1 MKWQDFSQDTQVT
14 MASEH
19 GQSPTDYIVH
29 HMTHLS
35 VGEGFWTWH
44 IDTLVMSAVMAAL
57 VALVL
62 WLGARRASAGV
73 PTGLLGFIEFIYEFV
88 DGKVGEIYHGNRG
101 FLTALAFTLFTWIVA
116 MNSLDLLPLDLPG
129 FVAAAAGH
137 EHGYWRVLPTAD
149 LNGTIAMAIVVLFL
163 VIGNAVRA
171 KGVGGYLH
179 EWVAA
184 PFGNHWALWIPN
196 LVLNAVELLAKPVS
210 LGMRL
215 FGNMFA
221 GELLFMLIALLGMVA
236 GEHLSGLLGIG
247 PAAAFLGQVLF
258 GAGWAIFHILIVLL
272 QAYIFMV
279 LPIVYI
285 SMAEHHH

>member
-1 MKWQDFSQDTQVT
+1 
-14 MASEH
+14 MAAEH

-29 HMTHLS
+29 HMTHNA
-35 VGEGFWTWH
+35 VGQGFWTWH
-44 IDTLVMSAVMAAL
+44 VDTLVMSAVTAAF
-57 VALVL
+57 VALLL
-62 WLGARRASAGV
+62 WLGARRASIAA
-73 PTGLLGFIEFIYEFV
+73 PSGLLGFVEFIYEFV
-88 DGKVGEIYHGNRG
+88 DGKVGEIYHGSSRG

-116 MNSLDLLPLDLPG
+116 MNTMDLLPLDLPKFIAG
-129 FVAAAAGH
+129 AAGH
-137 EHGYWRVLPTAD
+137 EHAYWRVLPTAD
-149 LNGTIAMAIVVLFL
+149 LNGTIAMALVVLFL
-163 VIGNAVRA
+163 VIAYAIRA
-171 KGVGGYLH
+171 KGIGGYLH
-179 EWVAA
+179 EWIAA

-221 GELLFMLIALLGMVA
+221 GELLFMLIALLGLVA

-247 PAAAFLGQVLF
+247 PAAAFLGQVAF

-285 SMAEHHH
+285 SMAEQHH

>member
-1 MKWQDFSQDTQVT
+1 
-14 MASEH
+14 MAAEH

-29 HMTHLS
+29 HMTHNA
-35 VGEGFWTWH
+35 VGQGFWTWH
-44 IDTLVMSAVMAAL
+44 VDTLVMSAVTAAF
-57 VALVL
+57 VALVV
-62 WLGARRASAGV
+62 WLGARRASIAA
-73 PTGLLGFIEFIYEFV
+73 PSGLLGFVEFIYEFV
-88 DGKVGEIYHGNRG
+88 DGKVGEIYHGNSRG

-116 MNSLDLLPLDLPG
+116 MNTMDLLPLDLPKFIAG
-129 FVAAAAGH
+129 AAGH
-137 EHGYWRVLPTAD
+137 EHAYWRVLPTAD
-149 LNGTIAMAIVVLFL
+149 LNGTIAMALVVLFL
-163 VIGNAVRA
+163 VIAYAIRA
-171 KGVGGYLH
+171 KGIGGYLH
-179 EWVAA
+179 EWIAA

-221 GELLFMLIALLGMVA
+221 GELLFMLIALLGLVA

-247 PAAAFLGQVLF
+247 PAAAFLGQVVF
-258 GAGWAIFHILIVLL
+258 GASWAIFHILIVLL

-285 SMAEHHH
+285 SMAEQHH